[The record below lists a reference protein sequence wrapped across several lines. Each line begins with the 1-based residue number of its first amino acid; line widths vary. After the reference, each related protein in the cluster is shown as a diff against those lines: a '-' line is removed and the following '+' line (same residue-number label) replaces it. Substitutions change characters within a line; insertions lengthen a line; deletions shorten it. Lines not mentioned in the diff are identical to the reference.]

1 MPGPAQGQMIQK
13 CFESMK
19 VEGMK
24 KFREGLGQMPH
35 EARACLEG
43 KLGKEK
49 VTAIE
54 NGQEVEVGLEIGAVM
69 QECGSILQS
78 SMLKMMEDQLSKAP
92 PEIRNCIKG
101 KINDEMMA
109 KLKSGQ
115 AGPEIISS
123 LVTGCMANFKPPM
136 PAGFKPEN
144 MPEGFKPGDMPFGI
158 PSGGFPTGNYG
169 QSGIP
174 IQPSGY
180 PILPTGSGVMPNIDC
195 GNFAMVPA
203 CSYVPE
209 SVRDLC
215 KKCKG
220 E

>member
-1 MPGPAQGQMIQK
+1 
-13 CFESMK
+13 
-19 VEGMK
+19 
-24 KFREGLGQMPH
+24 
-35 EARACLEG
+35 
-43 KLGKEK
+43 
-49 VTAIE
+49 
-54 NGQEVEVGLEIGAVM
+54 
-69 QECGSILQS
+69 
-78 SMLKMMEDQLSKAP
+78 
-92 PEIRNCIKG
+92 
-101 KINDEMMA
+101 MA

-169 QSGIP
+169 PSGIP

-215 KKCKG
+215 KKCK
-220 E
+220 